1 MTAGATYIPITT
13 TTVSGSSTSQITFSS
28 IPQTYTDL
36 VLTGSWSG
44 TDYLYFQFNG
54 DTGSNYSMSCE
65 YGITGAGSYKN
76 NGRNFIDN
84 NVTYTNFSGN
94 IEFNIMNYTNSTTYK
109 TQLFRYND
117 AITSGAR
124 LSASLWLNTSPIT
137 SVTIYDPTSGL
148 YFTAGSIF
156 TLYGIASA

>member
-36 VLTGSWSG
+36 VLIGSWSG
-44 TDYLYFQFNG
+44 TDYVMFQLNG

-65 YGITGAGSYKN
+65 LGITGSASYKN
-76 NGRNFIDN
+76 NGQTRIDN
-84 NVTYTNFSGN
+84 NFTSTNFSGN
-94 IEFNIMNYTNSTTYK
+94 IEMNLMNYTNSTNYK

-124 LSASLWLNTSPIT
+124 LAASLWLNTSAIT
-137 SVTIYDPTSGL
+137 SITCFGYGTNL
-148 YFTAGSIF
+148 NFTAGSIF